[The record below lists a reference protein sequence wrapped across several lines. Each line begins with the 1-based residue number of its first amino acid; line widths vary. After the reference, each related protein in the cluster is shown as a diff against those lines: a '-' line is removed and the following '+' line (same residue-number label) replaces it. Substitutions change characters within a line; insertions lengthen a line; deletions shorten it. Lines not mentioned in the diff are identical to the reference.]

1 MCTWNDISQ
10 LFTTVEVNSTWQDN
24 ISLCRAQFSA
34 LPSDPDNCG
43 TVPHLMYQLSA
54 ITYTLQL
61 ALMVRIL

>member
-1 MCTWNDISQ
+1 MG
-10 LFTTVEVNSTWQDN
+10 VGAQDN

-43 TVPHLMYQLSA
+43 TVPYLMYQLSA